1 MPTAIVQGFHDART
15 SSVQYVVACSS
26 TGRCAIVD
34 PVLDYDERSGSLA
47 TTSADALLAH
57 VRAHGQTVEWILDT
71 HPHAD
76 HLSAAAYL
84 KRRTGAPVGT
94 GARIP
99 DVQALWADI
108 YAWTGFP
115 CDGSQWDRLFAD
127 EDTFAI
133 GDMPVRVMHSPGH
146 TLASVSFVVGDAA
159 FVHDTLFMP
168 DTGTARTD
176 FPGGSAAQLHASIGR
191 ILALPDATRLFV
203 GHDYGQGGRAPA
215 WESTVAEQKADN
227 IHVGGGVD
235 LEDFVALREARD
247 RTLPMPRLILHALQ
261 VNINAGRLPE
271 KDAAGRRFLVL
282 PLDALPAATWG

>member
-1 MPTAIVQGFHDART
+1 MPIPIIQGFHDART
-15 SSVQYVVACSS
+15 SSIQYVVACPA
-26 TGRCAIVD
+26 TCRCAIVD

-57 VRAHGQTVEWILDT
+57 VGAHGLTVEWILDT

-84 KRRTGAPVGT
+84 KQRSGAPT
-94 GARIP
+94 AIGAKIR
-99 DVQALWADI
+99 DVQVLWAGL
-108 YAWTGFP
+108 YGWTDFR

-127 EDTFAI
+127 EDMFAI

-146 TLASVSFVVGDAA
+146 TLASVGFVVGDAA
-159 FVHDTLFMP
+159 FVHDTLLMP

-176 FPGGSAAQLHASIGR
+176 FPGGSAAELYASIAR
-191 ILALPDATRLFV
+191 ILALPEATRLFV

-215 WESTVAEQKADN
+215 WESTVSEQKADN
-227 IHVGGGVD
+227 IHVGGGIG
-235 LEDFVALREARD
+235 LRDFVALRQGRD

-261 VNINAGRLPE
+261 VNINAGRLPDR
-271 KDAAGRRFLVL
+271 DAAGRRFLML
-282 PLDALPAATWG
+282 PLDALPGAAWG